1 MNDNKFY
8 GETEALDCP
17 PNGGFCYKID
27 KYAVVGAISAEQD
40 QLFHPPVLKKFPYY
54 TIKKVFGS
62 WDSRA

>member
-27 KYAVVGAISAEQD
+27 KYAIISSLPA
-40 QLFHPPVLKKFPYY
+40 K
-54 TIKKVFGS
+54 
-62 WDSRA
+62 